1 MRELKI
7 TILIMPRRS
16 INFEPGYYHLY
27 NRGNDKNDI
36 FHNPKDYGFFINILN
51 YNRRV
56 CRINIVC
63 YCLMPNHFHLFI
75 RTDENSR
82 PVEFMKRIQM
92 LYAKYLQEN
101 HGLIGH
107 AFQGRYKVKPI
118 IQENQFLYLSAY
130 IHANP
135 KSSGIVQNL
144 HQWQWSSFLDYV
156 GLRDG
161 KLPEK
166 DLILSYFASPREY
179 GEWVEFIGQ
188 DKLQKKLESLT
199 LED

>member
-1 MRELKI
+1 
-7 TILIMPRRS
+7 MPRRS
-16 INFEPGYYHLY
+16 ISFEPGYYHIY
-27 NRGNDKNDI
+27 NRGNDKNNI
-36 FHNPKDYGFFINILN
+36 FHNPKDYGFFINVLN

-56 CRINIVC
+56 CRVNIVC

-75 RTDENSR
+75 RADENSM
-82 PVEFMKRIQM
+82 VIEFMKRIQM
-92 LYAKYLQEN
+92 IYAKYLQEN

-107 AFQGRYKVKPI
+107 AFQGRYKAKPI

-135 KSSGIVQNL
+135 KSSGLAQNL
-144 HQWQWSSFLDYV
+144 RKWQWSSFLDYAS
-156 GLRDG
+156 LRDG

-179 GEWVEFIGQ
+179 GEWVDFIGQ
-188 DKLQKKLESLT
+188 DKLQKKLGSLT